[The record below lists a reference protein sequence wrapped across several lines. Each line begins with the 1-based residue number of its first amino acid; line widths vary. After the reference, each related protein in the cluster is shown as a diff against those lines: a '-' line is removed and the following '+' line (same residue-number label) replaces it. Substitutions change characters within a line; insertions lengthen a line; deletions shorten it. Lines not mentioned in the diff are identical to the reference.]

1 MIFENHIWKFF
12 KLNKTALIYASAK
25 GHTEIV
31 KILVEQEGIDVKAE
45 DILLFLTI
53 FISIILD
60 FKTIFGNS
68 SNHLKQHL

>member
-1 MIFENHIWKFF
+1 MRASENDYIK
-12 KLNKTALIYASAK
+12 
-25 GHTEIV
+25 IV
-31 KILVEQEGIDVKAE
+31 KMLVEQEGIDVKAE